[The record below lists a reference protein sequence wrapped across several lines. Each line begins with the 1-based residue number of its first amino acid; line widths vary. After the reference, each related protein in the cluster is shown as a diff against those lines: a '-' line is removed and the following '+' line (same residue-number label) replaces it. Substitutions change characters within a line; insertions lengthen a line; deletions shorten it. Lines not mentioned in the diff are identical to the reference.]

1 MARLWRRD
9 LPAYPDTGYRSFL
22 LGLAVLSNIV
32 LTWTVT
38 AGGAAAPLA
47 LAHFHMSLTYYSYLL
62 VVSGSIG
69 AMSSYVSSFGDR
81 FGRANLVVIGLLINS
96 VFALVALPEAP
107 NKISYAVLVCVLA
120 FADGAIF
127 VGTPA
132 LVRDFSPQMQR
143 GLAMGFWTFG
153 PVAGALVA
161 SSVAHAVL
169 PAVATFANWQELFRI
184 AGAVG
189 VVTFVVVAIFLR
201 ELSAPLRS
209 QRMAKAQERTL
220 VELKARGLDLQTAMA
235 HRWRQMLKWDLV
247 LSAFAINFFLLIY
260 FTASS
265 YLVFYMTSVMH
276 FSISS
281 FNGMQQL
288 YWGVN
293 VVALVVFGYLSD
305 RLRVRKPFMLLG
317 SVVVIVMLLIFM
329 HLNPGTSFA
338 TFAIVLSVMAAFLGC
353 CYCPWF
359 ASFTE
364 TIESHNPAL
373 MATGTSLYGFATR
386 AVLAP
391 FGLVFPLVV
400 SAYNGFID
408 NAAYLKYV

>member
-1 MARLWRRD
+1 M
-9 LPAYPDTGYRSFL
+9 
-22 LGLAVLSNIV
+22 
-32 LTWTVT
+32 
-38 AGGAAAPLA
+38 
-47 LAHFHMSLTYYSYLL
+47 
-62 VVSGSIG
+62 VSGSIG
-69 AMSSYVSSFGDR
+69 ALSSYVSSFGDR
-81 FGRANLVVIGLLINS
+81 WGRANLVVIGLAINS

-107 NKISYAVLVCVLA
+107 SKISYAILTCVLA

-153 PVAGALVA
+153 PVAGALVT

-169 PAVATFANWQELFRI
+169 PAVATFADWQELFRI
-184 AGAVG
+184 AGVVG
-189 VVTFVVVAIFLR
+189 VVVFVVMAIFLR

-209 QRMAKAQERTL
+209 QRMAQTQERTL

-265 YLVFYMTSVMH
+265 YLVFDMTSVMH
-276 FSISS
+276 FSLSS
-281 FNGMQQL
+281 FNGLQQL

-329 HLNPGTSFA
+329 HMNPGTSYA
-338 TFAIVLSVMAAFLGC
+338 SFAIVLSMMAAFLGC
-353 CYCPWF
+353 CFCPWF

-364 TIESHNPAL
+364 TIEAHNPAL

-391 FGLVFPLVV
+391 FGLVFPAVV

-408 NAAYLKYV
+408 NAA